1 MGELLIESI
10 QFQNL
15 KALRD
20 TTLPLAPFTLLLG
33 PNGSGKSTV
42 LQALQAFQEPAQINP
57 AESLSVGVEPT
68 DNPVISVA
76 LHWAQPFQGY
86 CTHLNWPRHGGPGRG
101 FDLPNG
107 NIAKP
112 LNITVVNDWLN
123 RVRVYSLDAKAIAQP
138 VQLQPGL
145 QLTPNGSGLSVVLE
159 LLRDDEPERFEALNK
174 EVARWLPEYDRIIL
188 HTPAPGQKAFS
199 LRTRKGGH
207 KIPAA
212 QLSQGTLLAL
222 AVLTLA
228 YLPTPP
234 SLVALEEPDR
244 GIHPRLL
251 RDLRDALYRLSYPKS
266 CGETR
271 PPVQVLVTTH
281 SPYMLDLYREH
292 PEEVVLAQ
300 KEGLNVQFQRLSDI
314 PNFEEILG
322 DSPLSEVWYSGVLGG
337 VPTS

>member
-1 MGELLIESI
+1 MDELLIESI

-42 LQALQAFQEPAQINP
+42 LQALQSLAQLGQINL
-57 AESLSVGVEPT
+57 AASLSVGLET
-68 DNPVISVA
+68 ADNPVVSVVVS
-76 LHWAQPFQGY
+76 WAQPFKGY
-86 CTHLNWPRHGGPGRG
+86 RSRFQWPRQGGPGRG

-107 NIAKP
+107 TIAKP
-112 LNITVVNDWLN
+112 LNITVAENWLN
-123 RVRVYSLDAKAIAQP
+123 RVRVYSLEANAIAQSVP
-138 VQLQPGL
+138 LQPGL
-145 QLTPNGSGLSVVLE
+145 VLAHNGGGLAVVLE
-159 LLRDDEPERFEALNK
+159 HLRDDDPERFEALNK

-188 HTPAPGQKAFS
+188 PTPAPGQKAFS

-251 RDLRDALYRLSYPKS
+251 RDLRDALYRLSYPRS
-266 CGETR
+266 CGENR

-314 PNFEEILG
+314 PHFEEILG
-322 DSPLSEVWYSGVLGG
+322 DAPLSEVWYSGVLGG
-337 VPTS
+337 VPTP